1 MLVAALDY
9 LVPLRPSLSSVF
21 DWLQYVK
28 SEGEEKTTVEAGKG
42 LGTNKAEV
50 HLTFTACVKFTTTHF
65 HTSVSVHSFGTYLV
79 IQQELNPCKNWHSLA
94 SGIAASTF

>member
-28 SEGEEKTTVEAGKG
+28 SEGEEKTTMEAGKAWG
-42 LGTNKAEV
+42 QTRLK
-50 HLTFTACVKFTTTHF
+50 
-65 HTSVSVHSFGTYLV
+65 
-79 IQQELNPCKNWHSLA
+79 
-94 SGIAASTF
+94 ST